1 MCFKRIFIK
10 QNIHQNNHETF
21 FSNQKAIIF
30 TKNILEIKKTLFGK
44 CKGFKQLLIK
54 WFDGVFNLRL
64 MFMLYNIF
72 GGWAC
77 SRSPGMSVV
86 SHLRGLGGGGAGGGI
101 WVWWGCRGG
110 HLGLGG
116 SPGQGGWFGSC
127 AGDGVRAGDAGWIWS
142 AWLAVAFCV
151 RGDGGNFYTEFT
163 IIVDIKYRFICGE
176 LNFHRSTLDSKK
188 NQKKHW

>member
-30 TKNILEIKKTLFGK
+30 TKNVLEIKKTLFGK

-86 SHLRGLGGGGAGGGI
+86 SHLRGLGG
-101 WVWWGCRGG
+101 V
-110 HLGLGG
+110 
-116 SPGQGGWFGSC
+116 P
-127 AGDGVRAGDAGWIWS
+127 GDAGWIWS

>member
-30 TKNILEIKKTLFGK
+30 TKNVLEIKKTLFGK

-86 SHLRGLGGGGAGGGI
+86 SHLRGLWGGVVPGGVFGSGGGAVGGI
-101 WVWWGCRGG
+101 WVWGGVRVGVGGSGPVRGMGCGRGM
-110 HLGLGG
+110 LGG
-116 SPGQGGWFGSC
+116 YGVLGW
-127 AGDGVRAGDAGWIWS
+127 RLLS
-142 AWLAVAFCV
+142 AWGGTAV
-151 RGDGGNFYTEFT
+151 TFT
-163 IIVDIKYRFICGE
+163 QS
-176 LNFHRSTLDSKK
+176 LL
-188 NQKKHW
+188 

>member
-30 TKNILEIKKTLFGK
+30 TKNVLEIKKTLFGK

-86 SHLRGLGGGGAGGGI
+86 SHLRGLGGGWCRGGYLGLVGVPWGAFGSGGESGSGWVVRVLCGGWGAGGGC
-101 WVWWGCRGG
+101 WVDMECLAGGCFLREGG
-110 HLGLGG
+110 
-116 SPGQGGWFGSC
+116 
-127 AGDGVRAGDAGWIWS
+127 R
-142 AWLAVAFCV
+142 
-151 RGDGGNFYTEFT
+151 R
-163 IIVDIKYRFICGE
+163 
-176 LNFHRSTLDSKK
+176 
-188 NQKKHW
+188 